1 LLRRG
6 RLKKSIMKKWI
17 VRTLCVFIVTSNS
30 TPSSAS
36 FYCSEPREPSCVDGS
51 GYFDDSSEFE
61 SCKSDVESFV
71 SDTKEYVSCL
81 TDASNEAIQASNKA
95 VEQFNCRAE
104 GKSYC

>member
-1 LLRRG
+1 
-6 RLKKSIMKKWI
+6 MKKWI
-17 VRTLCVFIVTSNS
+17 AGTLCVLFSPLNA
-30 TPSSAS
+30 TPTLAS

-61 SCKSDVESFV
+61 SCKSEVGRFV

>member
-1 LLRRG
+1 
-6 RLKKSIMKKWI
+6 MKKNWI
-17 VRTLCVFIVTSNS
+17 AGTVCVFIVTLNS
-30 TPSSAS
+30 TPSPAS

-71 SDTKEYVSCL
+71 SDTKEYVTCL
-81 TDASNEAIQASNKA
+81 TDASNDAVQVSNKA